1 MALAQDPINALT
13 LIFCPHCLELA
24 DHFRPNCPYLKSKQA
39 ICGKCAQ
46 TGHKPT
52 LCTNPVKCHHC
63 GVCMWHVCCVY
74 AYIYELSNVCKCV
87 HASMYVYNPT
97 YTTLTIYSGR
107 TNRASK
113 LKFTGDT
120 VKLIS
125 NTR

>member
-13 LIFCPHCLELA
+13 LVFCHHCLGLA

-52 LCTNPVKCHHC
+52 LCTNPVK
-63 GVCMWHVCCVY
+63 
-74 AYIYELSNVCKCV
+74 YELSNVCKCV

-97 YTTLTIYSGR
+97 YTTLTIYSGQ
-107 TNRASK
+107 TNRASM

-120 VKLIS
+120 VKLTP
-125 NTR
+125 NTL